1 MVGLVTLLK
10 ETLKSLLSPFLPLS
24 VSLSLSLPCEDTAG
38 RQLSTIQEESS
49 HQKLTMLAP

>member
-10 ETLKSLLSPFLPLS
+10 ETLKSLLSPFLLL
-24 VSLSLSLPCEDTAG
+24 SLSLSLPCEDTAG